1 MKPISIYDLHPR
13 LKAIGFNEIKLADSS
28 YVAPSHGWLKEFAAY
43 LFRNCPTYYR
53 ETFDCENIARWA
65 MVEADKALLDSGTRD
80 AGHTFGEV
88 SGSIQID
95 GKFASHALNFCY
107 CDDDEIY
114 VVDAQAGLLAPIADY
129 NAAWNSC
136 RL

>member
-1 MKPISIYDLHPR
+1 MKPVSIYNLHPK
-13 LKAIGFNEIKLADSS
+13 LKALGFNEIKLADSS
-28 YVAPSHGWLKEFAAY
+28 YVAPSHGWLKEFAAH
-43 LFRNCPTYYR
+43 LFHNCPAYHA

-65 MVEADKALLDSGTRD
+65 MVEADKALVDSGHRG

-88 SGSIQID
+88 TGTIQMD
-95 GKFASHALNFCY
+95 GKFTAHTLNFCY

-114 VVDAQAGLLAPIADY
+114 VVDAQAGLLAPIAGY